1 MSRSV
6 YVALGLLAVLAIGQA
21 TVFSRFPLFGI
32 VPQFALVA
40 AICWALL
47 RGPYEG
53 LIWAFIASFFLDLF
67 SIGPLGS
74 TALPLMVAVLAV
86 TQVRQ
91 IIPENPYALP
101 PLLAGLAM
109 AIYMVLYTLL
119 LQVTRPGVGWQWLQQ
134 LPGTVLLHAILTL
147 PVYWLLHAVAR
158 FLYPPQI
165 EM

>member
-6 YVALGLLAVLAIGQA
+6 YVAVGLLVVLAIGQA
-21 TVFSRFPLFGI
+21 TIFSRFPLFGI
-32 VPQFALVA
+32 VPQFALVV

-53 LIWAFIASFFLDLF
+53 LIWAFIASLFLDLF

-74 TALPLMVAVLAV
+74 TALPLMIAVLV
-86 TQVRQ
+86 ITQVRQ

-101 PLLAGLAM
+101 PLLVGLAM
-109 AIYMVLYTLL
+109 VVYMVLYTLL

-134 LPGTVLLHAILTL
+134 LPATVLLHAILTL
-147 PVYWLLHAVAR
+147 PVYWLLRVLAR
-158 FLYPPQI
+158 LLYPPQI
-165 EM
+165 EV